1 MTKFELISAAAVAVG
16 VIWMFYAGTL
26 WQFVPI
32 GAAIV
37 IVRAVNRGIDADP
50 PAEAPKKGK
59 AK

>member
-1 MTKFELISAAAVAVG
+1 MTKFEMISGAAVAVG

-32 GAAIV
+32 AAAIL
-37 IVRAVNRGIDADP
+37 IVRAINRGIDQEP
-50 PAEAPKKGK
+50 PPEPKKGR